1 MKWAKSRGDGEE
13 IVRVSTFK
21 RVFIRVQGGD
31 EAEFELAMNREDR
44 KKELEKREIL
54 YIDSNQ
60 HFQQSIKELKDKA
73 GELKEVKEDLKER
86 LAEASKEA
94 LRCYSQ
100 IQNEADNRATLQTH
114 RWRVD
119 RGRRY
124 SQKSFRF
131 SNSNNWLLM
140 IIGFIHGKVLTNVK
154 EKVSAA
160 TEEVKESLG
169 LGKQDSS
176 SCSHASNN
184 SRTDGK
190 DGCGTTA
197 REDSSQNSKSDNTEE
212 TLYGRFK
219 SSALSALSKV
229 SVAFQ
234 KLKDAKVVDLAKK
247 GYSIVKDELN
257 GNASKEK
264 RVQYASSSSSGER
277 STKTDIVVVPTKQS
291 RWGKK
296 WESFKDKMRGHPAFK
311 RISGVSEP
319 VVTKGQEFAE
329 DMRERWETSDNPV
342 VHKIQDLNESV
353 FGETAT
359 AISFKE
365 IRRRDPYFSLPEF
378 VAEVQDMI
386 KPTLN
391 AYLKGDVEALKKTCS
406 PEVIG
411 RCKAER
417 RLFESQGLFLD
428 NKFQTQ
434 QIHCI
439 RERQGSITEGGK
451 DTIHTV
457 YYAWAMQ
464 QMDVK
469 ELGEGALY
477 PLWRLREMQQ
487 LGIQALI

>member
-1 MKWAKSRGDGEE
+1 MDGAW
-13 IVRVSTFK
+13 T
-21 RVFIRVQGGD
+21 
-31 EAEFELAMNREDR
+31 EAEAAAR
-44 KKELEKREIL
+44 KV
-54 YIDSNQ
+54 S
-60 HFQQSIKELKDKA
+60 
-73 GELKEVKEDLKER
+73 
-86 LAEASKEA
+86 
-94 LRCYSQ
+94 
-100 IQNEADNRATLQTH
+100 
-114 RWRVD
+114 
-119 RGRRY
+119 
-124 SQKSFRF
+124 
-131 SNSNNWLLM
+131 
-140 IIGFIHGKVLTNVK
+140 TNVK

-160 TEEVKESLG
+160 TVEVKESLG
-169 LGKQDSS
+169 LGQQDSS
-176 SCSHASNN
+176 SSSHASNN
-184 SRTDGK
+184 PRTDGK

-197 REDSSQNSKSDNTEE
+197 RGDSSQNSKSNNTEE

-219 SSALSALSKV
+219 SSALSASSKV
-229 SVAFQ
+229 SIAFQ
-234 KLKDAKVVDLAKK
+234 KLKGAKVVDLAKK
-247 GYSIVKDELN
+247 GYSILKDELN
-257 GNASKEK
+257 GNASKKK
-264 RVQYASSSSSGER
+264 RVQYPSSSSSSGEK

-406 PEVIG
+406 HEVIE

-417 RLFESQGLFLD
+417 RMFESQGLFLD
-428 NKFQTQ
+428 NKILHISELEIKETKLMGSTPIIIVVFQTQ

-439 RERQGSITEGGK
+439 RDRQGSITEGGK

-464 QMDVK
+464 QMDVE
-469 ELGEGALY
+469 ELGEGAIY
-477 PLWRLREMQQ
+477 PVWRLREMQQ